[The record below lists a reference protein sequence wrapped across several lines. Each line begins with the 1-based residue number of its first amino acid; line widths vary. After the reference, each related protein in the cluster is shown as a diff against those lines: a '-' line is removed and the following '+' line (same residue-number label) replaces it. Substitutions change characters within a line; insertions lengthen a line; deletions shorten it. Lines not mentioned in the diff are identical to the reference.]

1 MPEKFLFVDDD
12 PHILAAFERTLR
24 RSFPLDTA
32 AGPELGLEAV
42 EKSGPYAVIIADR
55 QMPGMDGI
63 QFLATVREK
72 APDSVRIM
80 LTGNADLEG
89 AIRVVNEGNIFRFLT
104 KPCPSEVLTKA
115 LEDGLAQYRLIIAER
130 ELLNRTLKGSVKVLT
145 DLLTMVEP
153 GAFGRAQRLR
163 TRLETLTRQMRMSST
178 WEFHL
183 AVMLAPIG
191 LITLPPEVALK
202 ARCGY
207 SLSDVERSI
216 LERVPEIGRNLL
228 TNIPRLDG
236 VAQIVL
242 YQNKRYDGS
251 SFPPDRVS
259 GDKIP
264 LGARLL
270 KVLADLADLEA
281 KRRTT
286 PQALK
291 ALRERQGWYDPRILE
306 AACAAFADQGETDG
320 VSRGASIPISL
331 EELRSGHIL
340 VADMETADGK
350 LVVVAA
356 GQVITDASLE
366 KVRNFVRL
374 NLIKEPIFVDEIMAT
389 PDLLV

>member
-1 MPEKFLFVDDD
+1 MPEKLLFVDDD
-12 PHILAAFERTLR
+12 PHVLAALERTLR
-24 RSFPLDTA
+24 RAFTVVTA
-32 AGPELGLEAV
+32 SGPEMGLQAV
-42 EKSGPYAVIIADR
+42 EVSGPFAVIVADR

-63 QFLATVREK
+63 QFLSTVREK

-80 LTGNADLEG
+80 LTGNADLQG

-104 KPCPSEVLTKA
+104 KPCASEVLSKA
-115 LEDGLAQYRLIIAER
+115 LNDALAQYRLVVAER
-130 ELLNRTLKGSVKVLT
+130 ELLNSTLKGSVKVLT

-163 TRLETLTRQMRMSST
+163 ARLESLTQRMQTPCT

-191 LITLPPEVALK
+191 LITIPAEVALK

-207 SLSDVERSI
+207 ALNDVERSL

-228 TNIPRLDG
+228 ANIPRLEQ
-236 VAQIVL
+236 VAQMVL
-242 YQNKRYDGS
+242 YQNKRFDGS
-251 SFPPDRVS
+251 GFPVDRVS
-259 GDKIP
+259 GEKIP

-270 KVLADLADLEA
+270 KVLGDLADLEC
-281 KRRTT
+281 RGRTT
-286 PQALK
+286 TQALK

-306 AACAAFADQGETDG
+306 AACATFADENEMDAL
-320 VSRGASIPISL
+320 SRGKSIAVSFG
-331 EELRSGHIL
+331 ELRSGHIL
-340 VADMETADGK
+340 TANMETADGK
-350 LVVVAA
+350 LVVIAV

-366 KVRNFVRL
+366 KARNFARL
-374 NLIKEPIFVDEIMAT
+374 NLIKEPIFVDEVMAR